1 MLRGAVGR
9 RAFGLLLVA
18 AALLGLSPVEAHA
31 SPYDEAIARALRLL
45 PRQPEKIVVVER
57 PDATRLHKG
66 KPNVE
71 AYINQ
76 GGRVVFLVRQ
86 GGTLQGALQGPGIF
100 DYALAAIIWHEMAH
114 VDGADEP
121 AAQGAEERLWREFIL
136 GGRVDR
142 TRGMRF
148 LALLN
153 QRQ

>member
-9 RAFGLLLVA
+9 RAFGLLVLA
-18 AALLGLSPVEAHA
+18 WAFLGFLPAGAGANS
-31 SPYDEAIARALRLL
+31 YDAAIARALRLL
-45 PRQPEKIVVVER
+45 PRQPEEIVVVER

-86 GGTLQGALQGPGIF
+86 GGTLQGALKEPGIF

-114 VDGADEP
+114 IDGADEP
-121 AAQGAEERLWREFIL
+121 AAQGAEERLWKEFIL

>member
-1 MLRGAVGR
+1 MLRGAAGR

-18 AALLGLSPVEAHA
+18 AALLGLSSVEAHA
-31 SPYDEAIARALRLL
+31 SPYDEAIGRALRLL

-76 GGRVVFLVRQ
+76 GGGVVFLVRQ
-86 GGTLQGALQGPGIF
+86 GGTLQGALKGPGIF

-114 VDGADEP
+114 IDGADEP
-121 AAQGAEERLWREFIL
+121 AAQRAEERLWREFIL
-136 GGRVDR
+136 ARRVESR
-142 TRGMRF
+142 QGMRY
-148 LALLN
+148 LALLHN
-153 QRQ
+153 RR